1 MKTNLESVSTLER
14 KLNIQ
19 VPAAE
24 VQEAFDR
31 AFKGI
36 QKHVAVK
43 GFRKGKA
50 PLSAIKSIYG
60 DKVRQDVVQDLIQT
74 NYATALKEHSLDPIS
89 YPTIEFD
96 PVEDDKDFAFSAE
109 FEVRPKVSLKKIEGL
124 EVKREKLVLDDAL
137 VDATLEDIRKGRS
150 ETVPV
155 LEDRPAQMGDVALI
169 DFKGFVDGKEL
180 ENGAAEGHQLDLG
193 SNSFI
198 PGFEEGVVGMK
209 PGQSK
214 KIQVS
219 FPEKYHATE
228 LAGKPVEFEV
238 AMKELK
244 KKSLPEL
251 NDEFA
256 KGLGPY
262 ENMEA
267 LRKAIRD
274 DFEQREGKRVADD
287 LKNRLM
293 KVLVDSNP
301 VEVPKSLLTEQKK
314 ALVEDMKKRMQ
325 QQGMAE
331 EQYGE
336 YENKWNADF
345 ESTASYMIQSSFL
358 VDTIAQEH
366 ELKANKADLEKKLQE
381 YAQQTGIELAR
392 IKDFYGEQEKQSR
405 LAYQVTEEKV
415 LEFLISKAK
424 IKDVTKEELAKE
436 EEK

>member
-24 VQEAFDR
+24 VQQAFDR

-36 QKHVAVK
+36 QQHVAVK

-50 PLSAIKSIYG
+50 PLSTIKSLYG
-60 DKVRQDVVQDLIQT
+60 DKVKQDVVQDLIQS

-96 PVEDDKDFAFSAE
+96 PVETDKDFAFTAE
-109 FEVRPKVSLKKIEGL
+109 FEVRPKVALKKVEGL
-124 EVKREKLVLDDAL
+124 EVQREKLVIDDAL
-137 VDATLEDIRKGRS
+137 VDATLEDIRKGRA
-150 ETVPV
+150 ETIPV

-180 ENGAAEGHQLDLG
+180 ENGAAQGHSLELG

-198 PGFEEGVVGMK
+198 PGFEEGIVGMK
-209 PGQSK
+209 PGQQK
-214 KIQVS
+214 KVGVK
-219 FPEKYHATE
+219 FPEQYHAAE

-238 AMKELK
+238 TLKELK

-287 LKNRLM
+287 AKNRLM
-293 KVLVDSNP
+293 KALVDANP

-325 QQGMAE
+325 QQGMQD

-366 ELKANKADLEKKLQE
+366 KLAATKADLEKKLQE

-392 IKDFYGEQEKQSR
+392 IREFYGDQDKQSR

-415 LEFLISKAK
+415 LEFLMSKAK
-424 IKDVTKEELAKE
+424 IKDVPKEELVKE
-436 EEK
+436 DEK